1 MLTLI
6 DDDLIRAIVARVPND
21 DLLPVALTCTRML
34 AACMERA
41 KAKQKQGGPLWTTCI
56 VASVPRIKW
65 ALGVSD
71 CKPSEAW
78 FKASA
83 KRGDLATLQWF
94 RAQAPLY
101 PWNETACM
109 LKAAAHGHV
118 SVLLWLHEQDV
129 PLTVGENNGRQ
140 PMHVAASEG
149 HLAVVQWLHE
159 QGVPLAVTDDFGQ
172 QVIHFAA
179 LNAKLAVVQWLY
191 EQGVLLT
198 VTDNGGGQP
207 IHHAAWRGHL
217 DVVQWL
223 YEQGVPLTE
232 TDENGEQPMHFA
244 ASEGHLDVVQW
255 LHERTTYRS
264 PPTTKWS
271 TDNASVAKPPYCKT
285 P

>member
-83 KRGDLATLQWF
+83 ERGDLATLQWF

-159 QGVPLAVTDDFGQ
+159 QGVSL
-172 QVIHFAA
+172 
-179 LNAKLAVVQWLY
+179 VVA
-191 EQGVLLT
+191 
-198 VTDNGGGQP
+198 DSNGDQP
-207 IHHAAWRGHL
+207 IHHAALRGHL
-217 DVVQWL
+217 DTVQWL
-223 YEQGVPLTE
+223 HEQGVPL
-232 TDENGEQPMHFA
+232 PA
-244 ASEGHLDVVQW
+244 
-255 LHERTTYRS
+255 
-264 PPTTKWS
+264 
-271 TDNASVAKPPYCKT
+271 
-285 P
+285 